1 MSLLDLLKRKVPLL
15 VLLDATGQ
23 AQYDKNLLQFVEPNN
38 FDFDFRQINT
48 YAKESCYLSSSHIQT
63 FFSSILPYSDLSKS
77 PQHLEERSTYYN
89 ETIQL
94 IGATGSAKAFSSV
107 LYN

>member
-63 FFSSILPYSDLSKS
+63 FFF
-77 PQHLEERSTYYN
+77 QHPPIFRPFQVT
-89 ETIQL
+89 
-94 IGATGSAKAFSSV
+94 SAFGREKH
-107 LYN
+107 LL